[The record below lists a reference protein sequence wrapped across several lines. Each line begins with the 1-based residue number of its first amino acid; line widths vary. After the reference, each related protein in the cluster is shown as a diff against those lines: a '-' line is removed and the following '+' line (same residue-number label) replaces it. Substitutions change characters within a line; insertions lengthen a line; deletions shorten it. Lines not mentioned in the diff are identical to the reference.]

1 MNELYEKCQSLVDKN
16 LKGNVDKENLNI
28 LYASVLAIFLLKP
41 ELTLKKL
48 PNILNSL
55 NLIVGDKSV
64 LNLAIDNIEGID
76 DTEILK
82 SAGAVITRSINYDE
96 ETGNISLDNYLILSK
111 DNKRVNKAEA
121 LMKITHELFHL
132 LRQGSIT
139 KNNKEIKDIE
149 GISIYTFNLETKVL
163 KRKHMQVEEAIVQ
176 SYTNEAL
183 NLLKDYLNNNNIN
196 DFLKSLQKELSNF
209 SYDAYD
215 MHLNILNIYKRNP
228 KIEELIDETFENF
241 ETQSKQTKYIN
252 SVMTSSSA
260 FTKMSKNLDKLIENM
275 NNGNV
280 SNIENTKNI
289 YLNML
294 KDAKEFLD
302 RSQNKY
308 KKL

>member
-121 LMKITHELFHL
+121 LMKITHELFHF

-139 KNNKEIKDIE
+139 KNDKEIKDIE
-149 GISIYTFNLETKVL
+149 GISIYTFNLEAKVL
-163 KRKHMQVEEAIVQ
+163 KRKHMRVEEAIVQ

-196 DFLKSLQKELSNF
+196 DFLKGLQKELSNF

-215 MHLNILNIYKRNP
+215 LHLNILNIY
-228 KIEELIDETFENF
+228 
-241 ETQSKQTKYIN
+241 
-252 SVMTSSSA
+252 A
-260 FTKMSKNLDKLIENM
+260 
-275 NNGNV
+275 
-280 SNIENTKNI
+280 
-289 YLNML
+289 ML
-294 KDAKEFLD
+294 
-302 RSQNKY
+302 
-308 KKL
+308 